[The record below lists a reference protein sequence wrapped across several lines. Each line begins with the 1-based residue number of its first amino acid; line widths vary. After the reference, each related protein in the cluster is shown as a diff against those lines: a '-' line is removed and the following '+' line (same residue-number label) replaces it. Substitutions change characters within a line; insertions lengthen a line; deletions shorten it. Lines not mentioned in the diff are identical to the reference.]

1 MLNESDASESSNNIS
16 QSTPF
21 LNKSVEQENEVKHD
35 SLQLNETEGAAL
47 QNADDDKIDINDIV
61 REKVV
66 WKSFCAAIYMDLSF
80 LTFSRDFFPQIY
92 NKTFFSRSN
101 RA

>member
-1 MLNESDASESSNNIS
+1 MLDESDASESNNNIS

-21 LNKSVEQENEVKHD
+21 LNKFIEQENKVKHD
-35 SLQLNETEGAAL
+35 SLQLNETEGAAM

-66 WKSFCAAIYMDLSF
+66 WKSFCAAMYMDLSF
-80 LTFSRDFFPQIY
+80 LTFSRDFCPQIY
-92 NKTFFSRSN
+92 NKTFFSRSSQ
-101 RA
+101 A

>member
-66 WKSFCAAIYMDLSF
+66 
-80 LTFSRDFFPQIY
+80 
-92 NKTFFSRSN
+92 
-101 RA
+101 

>member
-1 MLNESDASESSNNIS
+1 MLDESDASESNNNIS

-21 LNKSVEQENEVKHD
+21 LNKFVEQENEVKHD
-35 SLQLNETEGAAL
+35 SLQLNETEGAAM

-66 WKSFCAAIYMDLSF
+66 WKSFCAAMYMDLSF
-80 LTFSRDFFPQIY
+80 LTFSRDFCPQIY
-92 NKTFFSRSN
+92 NKTFFSRSSQ
-101 RA
+101 A

>member
-101 RA
+101 RP

>member
-21 LNKSVEQENEVKHD
+21 LNRSVEQENEVKHD

-66 WKSFCAAIYMDLSF
+66 
-80 LTFSRDFFPQIY
+80 
-92 NKTFFSRSN
+92 
-101 RA
+101 

>member
-35 SLQLNETEGAAL
+35 SLQLNETEGAAM
-47 QNADDDKIDINDIV
+47 QNADDDKIDINDVV
-61 REKVV
+61 REKVM
-66 WKSFCAAIYMDLSF
+66 WKSFCAAMYMDLSF
-80 LTFSRDFFPQIY
+80 LTFSRDFCPQTY
-92 NKTFFSRSN
+92 NKTFLSRSSQ
-101 RA
+101 A

>member
-35 SLQLNETEGAAL
+35 SLQLNETEGAAM

-66 WKSFCAAIYMDLSF
+66 WKSFCAAMYMDLSF
-80 LTFSRDFFPQIY
+80 LTFSRDFCPQIY
-92 NKTFFSRSN
+92 NKTFFSRSS
-101 RA
+101 